1 MLPRQDKRAIS
12 SNAVVAHF
20 PVHSRVPNFPRDS
33 LEAHTRLHMA
43 FVNEHYLKLSAGYL
57 FPEIARRV
65 AAFAAE
71 RPDVAREIIRC
82 GIGDVTEALP
92 QCAVQAM
99 HQATD
104 ELADRATF
112 KGYGPG
118 SGYDSVR
125 GAIAQGDFRSRGLD
139 VADDE
144 IFLSDGSKGDCGSIL
159 EILGAGNRL
168 AVTDPVYPVYVDAN
182 VMFGNAG
189 AAMAGG
195 GYEGITYLACH
206 EANGF
211 LADVP
216 SDDATD
222 ASGAR
227 VPAPDV
233 IYLCSPN
240 NPTGTV
246 MDRARLTAWVAYARK
261 HRALLFWDAAYEA
274 YNRDADAPR
283 SVYEIP
289 GARDCAIE
297 FRSFSKSGGFTG
309 VRCGYTV
316 LPKSVMAYTRA
327 GVAVALHPLWMRRWN
342 TRSNGVS
349 YAVQR
354 AAESLYSAEGRA
366 QVGALVDFYM
376 ENARILREGAMQL
389 GWKTWGG
396 ENAPYVWCKT
406 PAGYDS
412 WQFFDRLLR
421 EARVVTTPGAG
432 FGRCGEGY
440 FRISAF
446 NSRANVE
453 EVVRRLGNLQRS
465 EQLQALEPV

>member
-1 MLPRQDKRAIS
+1 MLAQRARFVRTFTARTSSARHPRLAI
-12 SNAVVAHF
+12 
-20 PVHSRVPNFPRDS
+20 
-33 LEAHTRLHMA
+33 EITMA
-43 FVNEHYLKLSAGYL
+43 LVNEHYLKLSAGYL

-65 AAFAAE
+65 SAFASE
-71 RPDVAREIIRC
+71 KPDLAKEIIRC

-92 QCAVQAM
+92 ASAIKAM
-99 HQATD
+99 NAAND
-104 ELADRATF
+104 ELANRATF

-118 SGYDSVR
+118 TGYDSVR
-125 GAIAQGDFRSRGLD
+125 AAIAHGDFRSRGLD

-144 IFLSDGSKGDCGSIL
+144 IFLSDGSKGDCGNIL
-159 EILGAGNRL
+159 EILGAGNRI
-168 AVTDPVYPVYVDAN
+168 AVTDPVYPAYVDAN
-182 VMFGNAG
+182 VMFGNTG

-195 GYEGITYLACH
+195 GYEGITYLPCT

-216 SDDATD
+216 A
-222 ASGAR
+222 ASA
-227 VPAPDV
+227 PAPDV

-246 MDRARLTAWVAYARK
+246 MDRARLEAWVAYARK
-261 HRALLFWDAAYEA
+261 HRALLFWDAAYES
-274 YNRDADAPR
+274 YNRDANAPK
-283 SVYEIP
+283 SVYEIA
-289 GARDCAIE
+289 GARECAIE

-327 GVAVALHPLWMRRWN
+327 GDAVALHGLWTRRWN

-354 AAESLYSAEGRA
+354 GAEALYTDAGKREVA
-366 QVGALVDFYM
+366 ALVDFYM
-376 ENARILREGAMQL
+376 ENARILRDGCRAL

-406 PAGYDS
+406 PGSFDS
-412 WQFFDRLLR
+412 WGFFDHLLR
-421 EARVVTTPGAG
+421 NARVVTTPGAG

-453 EVVRRLGNLQRS
+453 EVVRRLGR
-465 EQLQALEPV
+465 V

>member
-1 MLPRQDKRAIS
+1 
-12 SNAVVAHF
+12 
-20 PVHSRVPNFPRDS
+20 
-33 LEAHTRLHMA
+33 MA
-43 FVNEHYLKLSAGYL
+43 FVNENYLKLAAGYL

-71 RPDVAREIIRC
+71 QPGLAKEIIRC
-82 GIGDVTEALP
+82 GIGDVTEPLP
-92 QCAVQAM
+92 PSAVRAMQA
-99 HQATD
+99 ATD
-104 ELADRATF
+104 ELARRESF

-118 SGYDSVR
+118 TGYESVR
-125 GAIAQGDFRSRGLD
+125 AAIAEGDFRSRGIA

-144 IFLSDGSKGDCGSIL
+144 IFLSDGSKGDCGNIL
-159 EILGAGNRL
+159 EILGAGNRI
-168 AVTDPVYPVYVDAN
+168 AVTDPVYPAYVDAN
-182 VMFGNAG
+182 VMFGNTG

-195 GYEGITYLACH
+195 GYEGIRYLACT

-211 LADVP
+211 LAEVP
-216 SDDATD
+216 AD
-222 ASGAR
+222 GA
-227 VPAPDV
+227 PAPDIV
-233 IYLCSPN
+233 YLCSPN

-246 MDRARLTAWVAYARK
+246 MDRARVEAWVAYARR
-261 HRALLFWDAAYEA
+261 HRTILFWDAAYEA
-274 YNRDADAPR
+274 YNRDPGAPK
-283 SVYEIP
+283 SIYEID
-289 GARDCAIE
+289 GARECAIE

-316 LPKSVMAYTRA
+316 LPKGVQAYTRA
-327 GVAVALHPLWMRRWN
+327 GDAVALHGLWTRRWN

-354 AAESLYSAEGRA
+354 GAEALYTTEGRREVA
-366 QVGALVDFYM
+366 ALVDFYM
-376 ENARILREGAMQL
+376 GNARILREGCEKL

-396 ENAPYVWCKT
+396 VHAPYVWCKT
-406 PAGYDS
+406 PRGADS
-412 WQFFDRLLR
+412 WSFFDTLLR

-453 EVVRRLGNLQRS
+453 EVVRRLGS
-465 EQLQALEPV
+465 V

>member
-1 MLPRQDKRAIS
+1 
-12 SNAVVAHF
+12 
-20 PVHSRVPNFPRDS
+20 
-33 LEAHTRLHMA
+33 MA
-43 FVNEHYLKLSAGYL
+43 FINEHYLKLAAGYL

-65 AAFAAE
+65 TVFSKEHPELA
-71 RPDVAREIIRC
+71 PEIIRC
-82 GIGDVTEALP
+82 GIGDVTEPLP
-92 QCAVQAM
+92 TSAVRAM
-99 HQATD
+99 HAATE
-104 ELADRATF
+104 ELATRATF

-118 SGYDSVR
+118 TGYDSVR
-125 GAIAQGDFRSRGLD
+125 AAIAQGDFRSRGLD

-144 IFLSDGSKGDCGSIL
+144 VFLSDGSKGDCGNIL
-159 EILGAGNRL
+159 EILGAGNRV
-168 AVTDPVYPVYVDAN
+168 AVTDPVYPAYVDAN
-182 VMFGNAG
+182 VMFGNTG
-189 AAMAGG
+189 AALAGG
-195 GYEGITYLACH
+195 GYDGILYLPCT

-216 SDDATD
+216 SAGT
-222 ASGAR
+222 
-227 VPAPDV
+227 PAPDV

-246 MDRARLTAWVAYARK
+246 MDRARATAWVESARK
-261 HRALLFWDAAYEA
+261 HRAIIFWDAAYES
-274 YNRDADAPR
+274 YNRSDAPK

-289 GARDCAIE
+289 GARECAVE

-327 GVAVALHPLWMRRWN
+327 GEPVALHPLWTRRWN

-354 AAESLYSAEGRA
+354 GAEALYTPEGQRE
-366 QVGALVDFYM
+366 VRALVDFYM
-376 ENARILREGAMQL
+376 ENARILREGCTRL

-396 ENAPYVWCKT
+396 EHAPYVWCKV
-406 PAGYDS
+406 PDGSDS
-412 WQFFDRLLR
+412 WAFFDRLLR
-421 EARVVTTPGAG
+421 KARVVTTPGAG

-453 EVVRRLGNLQRS
+453 EVVRRLG
-465 EQLQALEPV
+465 AL

>member
-1 MLPRQDKRAIS
+1 
-12 SNAVVAHF
+12 
-20 PVHSRVPNFPRDS
+20 
-33 LEAHTRLHMA
+33 MA
-43 FVNEHYLKLSAGYL
+43 LVNEHYLKLSAGYL

-71 RPDVAREIIRC
+71 QPALATEIIRC
-82 GIGDVTEALP
+82 GIGDVTEPLP
-92 QCAVQAM
+92 PSAVAAMNQAN
-99 HQATD
+99 A
-104 ELADRATF
+104 ELASRATF

-118 SGYDSVR
+118 TGYDSVR
-125 GAIAQGDFRSRGLD
+125 AAIAQGDFRSRGLD
-139 VADDE
+139 VSDDE
-144 IFLSDGSKGDCGSIL
+144 IFLSDGSKGDCGNIL
-159 EILGAGNRL
+159 EILGAGNRI
-168 AVTDPVYPVYVDAN
+168 AVTDPVYPAYVDSN
-182 VMFGNAG
+182 VMFGNTG
-189 AAMAGG
+189 AALAGG
-195 GYEGITYLACH
+195 GYEGITYLPCT

-216 SDDATD
+216 SD
-222 ASGAR
+222 GA
-227 VPAPDV
+227 PAPDV

-240 NPTGTV
+240 NPTGTA
-246 MDRARLTAWVAYARK
+246 MDRARLEKWVAYARA

-274 YNRDADAPR
+274 YNRGTTAPK
-283 SVYEIP
+283 SVYEIA
-289 GARDCAIE
+289 GARECAIE

-327 GVAVALHPLWMRRWN
+327 GEAVALHGLWNRRWN

-354 AAESLYSAEGRA
+354 GAEALYSESGRREVA
-366 QVGALVDFYM
+366 ALVEFYM
-376 ENARILREGAMQL
+376 ENARILREGCRAL

-396 ENAPYVWCKT
+396 EQAPYVWCKT
-406 PAGYDS
+406 PRGEDS
-412 WQFFDRLLR
+412 WGFFDTLLR
-421 EARVVTTPGAG
+421 QARVVTTPGAG

-453 EVVRRLGNLQRS
+453 EVVRRL
-465 EQLQALEPV
+465 AKV

>member
-1 MLPRQDKRAIS
+1 
-12 SNAVVAHF
+12 
-20 PVHSRVPNFPRDS
+20 
-33 LEAHTRLHMA
+33 MA
-43 FVNEHYLKLSAGYL
+43 LVNEHYLKLSAGYL

-65 AAFAAE
+65 SAFAAE
-71 RPDVAREIIRC
+71 RPDLAKEIIRC
-82 GIGDVTEALP
+82 GIGDVTEPLP
-92 QCAVQAM
+92 PSAVAAM
-99 HQATD
+99 NAATS
-104 ELADRATF
+104 ELASRATF

-118 SGYDSVR
+118 TGYESVLA
-125 GAIAQGDFRSRGLD
+125 AIAHGDFRSRGID
-139 VADDE
+139 IADDE
-144 IFLSDGSKGDCGSIL
+144 IFLSDGSKGDCGNIL
-159 EILGAGNRL
+159 EILGAGNRI
-168 AVTDPVYPVYVDAN
+168 AVTDPVYPAYVDSN
-182 VMFGNAG
+182 VMFGNTG

-195 GYEGITYLACH
+195 GYEGIVYLPCT
-206 EANGF
+206 EANDF

-216 SDDATD
+216 ADGT
-222 ASGAR
+222 
-227 VPAPDV
+227 PAPDV

-246 MDRARLTAWVAYARK
+246 MDRARLEKWVAYARK
-261 HRALLFWDAAYEA
+261 HRSLIFWDAAYEA
-274 YNRDADAPR
+274 FNRNPNAPK
-283 SVYEIP
+283 SVYEVA
-289 GARDCAIE
+289 GARECAIE

-327 GVAVALHPLWMRRWN
+327 GAAVALHPLWNRRWN

-354 AAESLYSAEGRA
+354 GAEALYTEAGKREV
-366 QVGALVDFYM
+366 QALVDFYM
-376 ENARILREGAMQL
+376 ENARILRNGCRAL

-406 PAGYDS
+406 PDGQDS
-412 WQFFDRLLR
+412 WSFFDTMLR

-453 EVVRRLGNLQRS
+453 EVVRRMGRIAS
-465 EQLQALEPV
+465 CAVAR

>member
-1 MLPRQDKRAIS
+1 
-12 SNAVVAHF
+12 
-20 PVHSRVPNFPRDS
+20 
-33 LEAHTRLHMA
+33 MA
-43 FVNEHYLKLSAGYL
+43 LVNEHYLKLAAGYL

-65 AAFAAE
+65 SVFSKEHPGLAG
-71 RPDVAREIIRC
+71 EIIRC
-82 GIGDVTEALP
+82 GIGDVTEPLP
-92 QCAVQAM
+92 SSAIRAM
-99 HQATD
+99 HAANE
-104 ELADRATF
+104 ELAHRATF

-118 SGYDSVR
+118 AGYDSVR
-125 GAIAQGDFRSRGLD
+125 AAIAQGDFRARGLE

-144 IFLSDGSKGDCGSIL
+144 IFLSDGSKGDCGNIL
-159 EILGAGNRL
+159 EILGAGNRI
-168 AVTDPVYPVYVDAN
+168 AVTDPVYPAYVDAN
-182 VMFGNAG
+182 VMFGNTG
-189 AAMAGG
+189 AALAGG
-195 GYEGITYLACH
+195 GYEGILYLPCT

-216 SDDATD
+216 ATD
-222 ASGAR
+222 VPAAD

-246 MDRARLTAWVAYARK
+246 MDRTRAAAWVEYARK
-261 HRALLFWDAAYEA
+261 HRAIVFWDAAYEA
-274 YNRDADAPR
+274 YNRSSAPK
-283 SVYEIP
+283 SIYEIP
-289 GARDCAIE
+289 GARECAIE

-327 GVAVALHPLWMRRWN
+327 GEAVALHPLWTRRWN

-354 AAESLYSAEGRA
+354 GAEALYTEQGQKEVR
-366 QVGALVDFYM
+366 ALVDFYM
-376 ENARILREGAMQL
+376 ENARILREGCSRL

-396 ENAPYVWCKT
+396 EHAPYVWCKV
-406 PAGYDS
+406 PDGSDS
-412 WQFFDRLLR
+412 WALFDRLLR
-421 EARVVTTPGAG
+421 SARVVTTPGAG

-453 EVVRRLGNLQRS
+453 EVVRRLG
-465 EQLQALEPV
+465 AL

>member
-1 MLPRQDKRAIS
+1 
-12 SNAVVAHF
+12 
-20 PVHSRVPNFPRDS
+20 
-33 LEAHTRLHMA
+33 MA
-43 FVNEHYLKLSAGYL
+43 FVNENYLKLAAGYL

-71 RPDVAREIIRC
+71 RPDLAKEIIRC
-82 GIGDVTEALP
+82 GIGDVTEPLP
-92 QCAVQAM
+92 PSAVQAM
-99 HQATD
+99 HAANE
-104 ELADRATF
+104 ELANRATF

-118 SGYDSVR
+118 TGYDSVR
-125 GAIAQGDFRSRGLD
+125 AAIAHGDFRSRGLE

-144 IFLSDGSKGDCGSIL
+144 IFLSDGSKGDCGNIL
-159 EILGAGNRL
+159 EILGAGNRI
-168 AVTDPVYPVYVDAN
+168 AVTDPVYPAYVDAN
-182 VMFGNAG
+182 VMFGNTG
-189 AAMAGG
+189 AALAGG
-195 GYEGITYLACH
+195 GYDGITYLECT

-216 SDDATD
+216 AG
-222 ASGAR
+222 GA
-227 VPAPDV
+227 PAPDV

-246 MDRARLTAWVAYARK
+246 MDRARLEKWVAYARA
-261 HRALLFWDAAYEA
+261 HRSLLFWDAAYEA
-274 YNRDADAPR
+274 YNRDPNAPK
-283 SVYEIP
+283 SVYEVA

-316 LPKSVMAYTRA
+316 LPKSVMAYTRK
-327 GVAVALHPLWMRRWN
+327 GDAVALHGLWTRRWN

-354 AAESLYSAEGRA
+354 GAEALYTEAGRREVA
-366 QVGALVDFYM
+366 ALVDFYM
-376 ENARILREGAMQL
+376 ENARILREGCRAN

-396 ENAPYVWCKT
+396 EHAPYVWCKT
-406 PAGYDS
+406 PGGADS
-412 WQFFDRLLR
+412 WSFFERLLR

-453 EVVRRLGNLQRS
+453 EVVRRLARI
-465 EQLQALEPV
+465 